1 MRVFG
6 YVVGEE
12 LESYEATEF
21 DILSLVDDAHPPTT
35 EFLDDAVVRDG
46 LADHLEDEPRENN
59 SLHNEHLPHFWVS
72 VLDTV
77 PRLLVGSLK

>member
-1 MRVFG
+1 
-6 YVVGEE
+6 
-12 LESYEATEF
+12 
-21 DILSLVDDAHPPTT
+21 
-35 EFLDDAVVRDG
+35 VRDG